1 MCAQL
6 TCACKQKQ
14 CNSNG
19 VSEDLEKLRCEQT
32 ELNEIR
38 SYTKRQYVKEVISS
52 DINLLAAQIENLE
65 DDVSN
70 GENIRDMVVRG
81 HCW

>member
-1 MCAQL
+1 VSAQL
-6 TCACKQKQ
+6 TCDFKQKQ

-19 VSEDLEKLRCEQT
+19 VSEDLEKLRCELIA
-32 ELNEIR
+32 LNKIR
-38 SYTKRQYVKEVISS
+38 IYTKRQYVKEVISS
-52 DINLLAAQIENLE
+52 DINLLAVQIEYLK

-70 GENIRDMVVRG
+70 GENIWDTMVRG